1 MPIKVEKLGDLISL
15 FRDGQALP
23 YMVVPKVGILVD
35 LMSGEV
41 VMHGTIIG
49 VEKYV
54 EVYRGALLGDPG
66 NSSVADAALD
76 ALADSMMTLALDDPQ
91 EIWKCLN
98 SPGYARGLCV
108 LTILRSN
115 VEAAEVI
122 KKLGDPG
129 TAA

>member
-15 FRDGQALP
+15 FRDGEALP
-23 YMVVPKVGILVD
+23 YMVVPKLGILVD

-76 ALADSMMTLALDDPQ
+76 ALADSMMTLALNDPQ

-98 SPGYARGLCV
+98 SPGYARGFCV
-108 LTILRSN
+108 LTILRANQESAKIIR
-115 VEAAEVI
+115 E
-122 KKLGDPG
+122 LGDSG
-129 TAA
+129 RAA